1 MSKNAAQQHKKS
13 VKKFPFE
20 KVQVKMYSVNNPLKM
35 ANRRRRQK
43 EKKCDPISISHYI
56 NCTSIKPQNIHM

>member
-43 EKKCDPISISHYI
+43 EKSAIPSVYLI
-56 NCTSIKPQNIHM
+56 TSTAHL